1 MGVGISLAPSNLPT
15 ENINVA
21 SMNVKV
27 PTKKVV
33 AALEKRLQ
41 EIRELESAWEKF
53 KKDKEVWEKSLATLD
68 TTNWKVRS
76 TLFRTYSYK
85 HTIDIEYDVP
95 KAVLATCPKEPSK
108 QLGWEERSAIGELES
123 AIRILKMTDE
133 EAVSASTFKSV
144 SRFL

>member
-1 MGVGISLAPSNLPT
+1 
-15 ENINVA
+15 VA

-41 EIRELESAWEKF
+41 EIRELQLAWEKF
-53 KKDKEVWEKSLATLD
+53 NKDKEVWENSLATLD

-76 TLFRTYSYK
+76 TLVRTYYSGNQ
-85 HTIDIEYDVP
+85 TINIEYDVP
-95 KAVLATCPKEPSK
+95 KAVLATRPKAPSK
-108 QLGWEERSAIGELES
+108 ELAWEERSAIGELES

-133 EAVSASTFKSV
+133 ETVSASTFKSV

>member
-1 MGVGISLAPSNLPT
+1 
-15 ENINVA
+15 
-21 SMNVKV
+21 MNVKV

-41 EIRELESAWEKF
+41 EIRELQLAWEKF
-53 KKDKEVWEKSLATLD
+53 NKDKEVWEKSLATLD

-76 TLFRTYSYK
+76 ASFTAYSYK
-85 HTIDIEYDVP
+85 NTIDIEYEVP
-95 KAVLATCPKEPSK
+95 KAVLATRPKEPSK